1 MEIDKQVQQNL
12 ERIAKAGFEV
22 AIVGGAVRDILWK
35 KEVSDWDLTT
45 NARPEDI
52 LKIFPDGFY
61 NNKFGTVGV
70 PVDGKKVVEITTYRK
85 EYGYSDKRHPDKI
98 VWGKTLEEDLARR
111 DFTINSIALKYSPR
125 RSRSTTPPRWPAST
139 RGVPNGLLG
148 GGSSFEMVDPYDG
161 QSDLKNKLIRAVGD
175 PDQRFREDALRLLR
189 AVRFA
194 TTLGFEIDEKTK
206 TAIAK
211 NAKLLSRISGER
223 IRDELFKILV
233 SKNATEGILL
243 AKESRILKEILPEVD
258 VCFEIEQKSPKRHHI
273 FDVGTHCAM
282 SLKYCPSQDI
292 ITRLSTLLHDIGK
305 VKVAKVTKEG
315 IRTFYNHEVIGARM
329 ARDIANRLHIS
340 KQERERLFKLV
351 RWHQFSVNENQTD
364 SALRRFI
371 RNIGV
376 ENIENMMDLRVGD
389 RLGGGLQQPESW
401 RLKLFR
407 QRLKEVLKKPFT
419 VADLKVNGH
428 DVMKILGITPGP
440 KVGEVLN
447 KLFEEVLED
456 SKKNDREYLLERILN
471 A

>member
-161 QSDLKNKLIRAVGD
+161 QSDLKNK
-175 PDQRFREDALRLLR
+175 
-189 AVRFA
+189 
-194 TTLGFEIDEKTK
+194 
-206 TAIAK
+206 
-211 NAKLLSRISGER
+211 
-223 IRDELFKILV
+223 
-233 SKNATEGILL
+233 
-243 AKESRILKEILPEVD
+243 
-258 VCFEIEQKSPKRHHI
+258 
-273 FDVGTHCAM
+273 
-282 SLKYCPSQDI
+282 
-292 ITRLSTLLHDIGK
+292 
-305 VKVAKVTKEG
+305 
-315 IRTFYNHEVIGARM
+315 
-329 ARDIANRLHIS
+329 
-340 KQERERLFKLV
+340 
-351 RWHQFSVNENQTD
+351 
-364 SALRRFI
+364 
-371 RNIGV
+371 
-376 ENIENMMDLRVGD
+376 
-389 RLGGGLQQPESW
+389 
-401 RLKLFR
+401 
-407 QRLKEVLKKPFT
+407 
-419 VADLKVNGH
+419 
-428 DVMKILGITPGP
+428 
-440 KVGEVLN
+440 
-447 KLFEEVLED
+447 
-456 SKKNDREYLLERILN
+456 
-471 A
+471 